1 MPRWRGRS
9 EWGVRGGQSEMEVS
23 FGMFFFYNGVNLGG
37 QLWDGLFTMW
47 NLEKIFTCV
56 LADILPGIE
65 VFGWIDCC
73 WVDGE
78 GGEENLHILLYTLY
92 TSVVC
97 IHELNIFWQSDSSR
111 WHCIAMSEKQISIVC
126 NYYPSPWLC
135 TSIRAMQ
142 GFVMEERHATDE
154 KDFFLYLLRFFM
166 NLPFCVS
173 DIVTWYKWMFLVPM
187 LYL

>member
-1 MPRWRGRS
+1 MPRWSGRS
-9 EWGVRGGQSEMEVS
+9 EWGVRGGQSEMDV
-23 FGMFFFYNGVNLGG
+23 GFFFYNGVNLGG

-97 IHELNIFWQSDSSR
+97 IHELNIFWQSDFSR

-135 TSIRAMQ
+135 TSIRVQRGAAC
-142 GFVMEERHATDE
+142 HARFCNGGE
-154 KDFFLYLLRFFM
+154 ACNRWKGLFCIYVALVYEPPFLCFRYSNM
-166 NLPFCVS
+166 
-173 DIVTWYKWMFLVPM
+173 I
-187 LYL
+187 